1 MMIQSG
7 HQMILDGKRK
17 TKMFQ
22 IVYVPRVQDEVVVAQ
37 FTTKEEAEA
46 QMELIKEKRP
56 KAYPHH
62 YIKENN
68 KEYPVDSS
76 ITKGTRMDDNYY
88 YFRQKEKEDG
98 SN

>member
-7 HQMILDGKRK
+7 RQMILDGKRK

-22 IVYVPRVQDEVVVAQ
+22 IIYIPRIHDEVAVAQ
-37 FTTKEEAEA
+37 FATKDEAEA
-46 QMELIKEKRP
+46 YMELIKEKRP

-62 YIKENN
+62 YIKEN

-88 YFRQKEKEDG
+88 YFRQEEKEDG

>member
-1 MMIQSG
+1 MKILNG
-7 HQMILDGKRK
+7 NQMILDGKRK

-22 IVYVPRVQDEVVVAQ
+22 IIYIPRIHDEVAVAQ
-37 FTTKEEAEA
+37 FATKDEAEA
-46 QMELIKEKRP
+46 YMELIKEKRP

-62 YIKENN
+62 YIKEN

>member
-1 MMIQSG
+1 
-7 HQMILDGKRK
+7 
-17 TKMFQ
+17 MFQ
-22 IVYVPRVQDEVVVAQ
+22 IIYIPRIHDEVAVAQ
-37 FTTKEEAEA
+37 FATKDEAEA
-46 QMELIKEKRP
+46 YMELIKEKRP

-62 YIKENN
+62 YIKEN